1 MQFHAVK
8 EHNKKY
14 LLAFGQNLERLLQ
27 ELDTDVMTVASLGN
41 IEPKQV
47 YRVLRGE
54 HAASLGTILAI
65 SRGLAVPPKKLF
77 DFDFTVDQEP

>member
-1 MQFHAVK
+1 MK

-14 LLAFGQNLERLLQ
+14 FIAFGHNLERLILKQ
-27 ELDTDVMTVASLGN
+27 EKDVMTVASIGK

-54 HAASLGTILAI
+54 HAASLGTIIALAK
-65 SRGLAVPPKKLF
+65 GLEIHPKELF
-77 DFDFTVDQEP
+77 DFEFFLDPEN